1 MAINFT
7 KNVEQ
12 YTTAQKGNSRV
23 KRFTEFTSKKQLQQ
37 NSSLTNDELDF
48 VLSIKGTFSFAL
60 HEDGRYMA
68 ITLYR
73 AHTENKYSFLVVDL
87 QEEAIAEVE
96 SIKVA
101 KIEIINLVT
110 QNKLNSI
117 IEDALALQADD
128 EDDENSIQFMDSEGE
143 EDDTQASEADEDE
156 GSENKSKSRRSKKA
170 QEA

>member
-12 YTTAQKGNSRV
+12 YTTAQKSNSRV
-23 KRFTEFTSKKQLQQ
+23 KRFTEFTSKKQLQL
-37 NSSLTNDELDF
+37 NSSLTDDELDF

-73 AHTENKYSFLVVDL
+73 AHLENKYSFLVVDL
-87 QEEAIAEVE
+87 QEQAIAEVD
-96 SIKVA
+96 SIKTA
-101 KIEIINLVT
+101 KIEIINLVM
-110 QNKLNSI
+110 QSKLNAI
-117 IEDALALQADD
+117 VEDALAMHADD
-128 EDDENSIQFMDSEGE
+128 EGENAIQFMDAE
-143 EDDTQASEADEDE
+143 EDEDNAGTNAAEEDE
-156 GSENKSKSRRSKKA
+156 GTQTKRRSRKT